1 MLSTWSFGAVANR
14 AGGPALFAGGHAR
27 DCAIVAAAAVE
38 NDPAVDSVGIG
49 GLPDS
54 TGRVS
59 VDASVMLAP
68 SQCGS
73 VCAVRGYA
81 NPASIARR
89 VMDRTVHIMLAGEGA
104 EQFAADQG
112 FLRHPTELLTPE
124 ARSEFN
130 RFLVSRASAPPVER
144 LGVLP
149 PMNVEERYA
158 HARSGKFPVAPAS
171 HGGSSRPPKEPM
183 HDTVCILAQDREGV
197 LAGVCTTSGLGFKLA
212 GRVGDSPIIGHGL
225 YVDPEVGAAS
235 ATGNGELIM
244 SVCGSFLAA
253 EFMRQ
258 GRSPAEALL
267 AVLERIRSKHTI
279 VDAHQIALI
288 AVRADGQWA
297 SASLRPG
304 FSHCVTD
311 VAGTRLEPSP
321 NVVLR

>member
-14 AGGPALFAGGHAR
+14 AGGPLLMAGTGALDA
-27 DCAIVAAAAVE
+27 AIAAAAAVE

-54 TGRVS
+54 SGRVS

-68 SQCGS
+68 DRCGS

-81 NPASIARR
+81 NPAAIARR
-89 VMDRTVHIMLAGEGA
+89 VMDRTVHIMLAGDGA
-104 EQFAADQG
+104 EQFAAAQG
-112 FLRHPTELLTPE
+112 FTRHPTELLTPQ
-124 ARSEFN
+124 AQSEFN
-130 RFLVSRASAPPVER
+130 RYLVGRAAAPAPSR
-144 LGVLP
+144 LGILP

-158 HARSGKFPVAPAS
+158 EASSGKYPVAPAEPVS
-171 HGGSSRPPKEPM
+171 ETPASKEPM
-183 HDTVCILAQDREGV
+183 HDTVCILARDRAGV

-225 YVDPEVGAAS
+225 YVDAEIGGVS

-244 SVCGSFLAA
+244 SICGSFLAT

-258 GRSPAEALL
+258 GRTPAEALL
-267 AVLERIRSKHTI
+267 AVLERIRAKHTI
-279 VDAHQIALI
+279 VDAHQVALI

-304 FSHCVTD
+304 FSHCITD
-311 VAGTRLEPSP
+311 DAGTRLEPSP
-321 NVVLR
+321 NVMLR